1 MIPLIIIAGP
11 TGAGKTQLAVE
22 LAQKLK
28 AEIISADSRQIYR
41 RLDIGTAKPGRD
53 ELDKVRHHLIDIV
66 DPGDSYSAGHFARVA
81 ERTIAKLTRG
91 GTPSII
97 CGGTGFYIDALLRP
111 MIDIPQE
118 NELKKKDEIRRE
130 IEDFLD
136 SSGKLA
142 LHARLAGVD
151 PETAN
156 RLHPNDIQRVGRALE
171 IYKLSGKPLSE
182 HIREHQP
189 EEKYSPFWIYL
200 SPGKE
205 SHWKMLEKRTDR
217 MFESGWVEEV
227 ENLLEA
233 GIEENCPGM
242 QSLGYR
248 EISALVEGR
257 LTKQEAREQIIL
269 ETRKYAKRQ
278 RTWFARVPARICLRE
293 LPENLK
299 QIEEGCRGFI
309 NSHGAGISLP

>member
-1 MIPLIIIAGP
+1 M
-11 TGAGKTQLAVE
+11 LAVE
-22 LAQKLK
+22 LAEKLS

-41 RLDIGTAKPGRD
+41 KLNIGTAKPDKD
-53 ELDKVRHHLIDIV
+53 ELKRARHHMIDIV
-66 DPGDSYSAGHFARVA
+66 DPDQGYSAGLFARTADVVI
-81 ERTIAKLTRG
+81 ESLTDS
-91 GTPSII
+91 GTPSMI

-182 HIREHQP
+182 HIREHRP

-200 SPGKE
+200 NPGKE
-205 SHWKMLEKRTDR
+205 SHFRVLEERTDR
-217 MFESGWVEEV
+217 MIGNGWIEEV
-227 ENLLEA
+227 QELLA
-233 GIEENCPGM
+233 GGIDEECPGM

-248 EISALVEGR
+248 EIAAIVEGR
-257 LTKQEAREQIIL
+257 LTKQEAREQIVI

-278 RTWFARVPARICLRE
+278 RTWFARVPAQVCLRQS
-293 LPENLK
+293 PESLEK
-299 QIEEGCRGFI
+299 IEERCRDFI
-309 NSHGAGISLP
+309 NSHGAGICLP